1 MSTWGYVSG
10 RVAREAVNASNYKSK
25 IFTALSIVRFRGFV
39 TVCRYLSSRIY
50 LSGLHGEG
58 LNLEKGPLHEY
69 RRLGCKHI
77 ETRGLTLHRDSPIR
91 LREPS
96 NASPIRC
103 LANFQAVVLCSKRN
117 FGRNIATSW
126 RCFCARIVS
135 LIFVVSGQF
144 EFLVNRCGGERIA
157 SSHRSAGKG

>member
-1 MSTWGYVSG
+1 LSTWGYVSG

-25 IFTALSIVRFRGFV
+25 IFTALSIVRFREFV
-39 TVCRYLSSRIY
+39 TVYRYLGSRVY

-69 RRLGCKHI
+69 RRLGCKHM

-103 LANFQAVVLCSKRN
+103 LANFQAVVLCRKRH
-117 FGRNIATSW
+117 FGRNISSSG
-126 RCFCARIVS
+126 RCSRARFIP

>member
-25 IFTALSIVRFRGFV
+25 IFTALSIVRFREFV
-39 TVCRYLSSRIY
+39 TVCRYLSSRVY
-50 LSGLHGEG
+50 LGGLHGEG

-96 NASPIRC
+96 NARPIRC
-103 LANFQAVVLCSKRN
+103 LANFQAVVLCSKRDL
-117 FGRNIATSW
+117 GRNIASLW
-126 RCFCARIVS
+126 RCSFASVTSSFR
-135 LIFVVSGQF
+135 L
-144 EFLVNRCGGERIA
+144 A
-157 SSHRSAGKG
+157 SSKSPTTRTT

>member
-10 RVAREAVNASNYKSK
+10 WVAREAVNASNYKSK

-39 TVCRYLSSRIY
+39 TVCRYLSSRVH
-50 LSGLHGEG
+50 LGGFHGEG
-58 LNLEKGPLHEY
+58 LNLQKGPLHEY

-103 LANFQAVVLCSKRN
+103 LANFQAVVLCRKRH
-117 FGRNIATSW
+117 FGRNISSSG
-126 RCFCARIVS
+126 RCSRARVIP